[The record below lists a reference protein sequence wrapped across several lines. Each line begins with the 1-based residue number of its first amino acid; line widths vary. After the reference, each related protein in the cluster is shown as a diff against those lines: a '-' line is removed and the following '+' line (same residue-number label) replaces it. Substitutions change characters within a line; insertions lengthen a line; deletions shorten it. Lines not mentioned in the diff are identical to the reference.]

1 MQHLDEG
8 TMHGWLDGALSPD
21 EAARVEA
28 HVGSCTACADA
39 VAEARGLIAA
49 SSRILTALDDV
60 PSVRVSPGA
69 RPGRSSLTPW
79 LVREKIAA
87 VMTLVVAGGA
97 LALVLA
103 RNTPEATQ
111 VDLATVP
118 VALEIAAADSP
129 VPPPPAAEV
138 PLEERQT
145 IPTGARVGAAP
156 PSRSTGRGVVS
167 NREGDSAPAASLLQ
181 QSPTVVA
188 EAASAPALLTDD
200 SVRSVTVAAGQRAEA
215 RESSAQASGSGAEK
229 AVGDLARRRAV
240 DASARYARP
249 AAPVVGGAAGVAAL
263 ADGPRLVQ
271 EERMTEEGREV
282 RRRIYSVD
290 RVLVTLDE
298 RQPVGAELEARASIA
313 NAPPAD
319 SAAIGTTIRWT
330 DAKGTVFTLRGAAP
344 PERLEQIRKRL
355 GY

>member
-8 TMHGWLDGALSPD
+8 TIHGWLDGALSPD

-60 PSVRVSPGA
+60 PSVRVSPRA
-69 RPGRSSLTPW
+69 RRGRTSLTTW

-103 RNTPEATQ
+103 RNAPEAAQ
-111 VDLATVP
+111 
-118 VALEIAAADSP
+118 IAGADSP
-129 VPPPPAAEV
+129 APPPVVTV

-145 IPTGARVGAAP
+145 IPTGARVGASP
-156 PSRSTGRGVVS
+156 PSRSAGRGIVL

-181 QSPTVVA
+181 RSPTVVA
-188 EAASAPALLTDD
+188 EAARVPAVRTDD
-200 SVRSVTVAAGQRAEA
+200 SVRSVTVVAAQRAEA
-215 RESSAQASGSGAEK
+215 RESSAQAGGAMAEK
-229 AVGDLARRRAV
+229 AVGDVTRRRTA

-249 AAPVVGGAAGVAAL
+249 AAPAVGGAAGAAAI

-271 EERMTEEGREV
+271 EEKMREEGGREV

-290 RVLVTLDE
+290 GVLVTLDE
-298 RQPVGAELEARASIA
+298 RQPVGAELEVRARIA

-319 SAAIGTTIRWT
+319 SAATSTTIRWT
-330 DAKGTVFTLRGAAP
+330 DAKGVEFTLTGGAP
-344 PERLEQIRKRL
+344 RERLEQIRKRL

>member
-8 TMHGWLDGALSPD
+8 TIHGWLDGALSPD

-39 VAEARGLIAA
+39 VAEARGLVAA

-60 PSVRVSPGA
+60 PSVRVSPEAG
-69 RPGRSSLTPW
+69 PGRSSLATW

-111 VDLATVP
+111 VNLASEP
-118 VALEIAAADSP
+118 VALEIAGADSP
-129 VPPPPAAEV
+129 APPSVVAV
-138 PLEERQT
+138 PLEERRT
-145 IPTGARVGAAP
+145 IPTGARAGASP
-156 PSRSTGRGVVS
+156 PSRSAGRGVVS
-167 NREGDSAPAASLLQ
+167 NREGDSAPASLFQ

-188 EAASAPALLTDD
+188 EAASAPPARTDD
-200 SVRSVTVAAGQRAEA
+200 SVRSVTVAAAHRDEA
-215 RESSAQASGSGAEK
+215 RASSAQASDAMPEKVAE
-229 AVGDLARRRAV
+229 LTRRRAA

-249 AAPVVGGAAGVAAL
+249 AAPAVGGAAGAAAI
-263 ADGPRLVQ
+263 ADGTRLVQ
-271 EERMTEEGREV
+271 EERKREEGREV

-290 RVLVTLDE
+290 GVLVTLDE
-298 RQPVGAELEARASIA
+298 RPPVGGELEVRARIA

-319 SAAIGTTIRWT
+319 SAAIGNTIRWT
-330 DAKGTVFTLRGAAP
+330 DARGTEFTLTGAAP
-344 PERLEQIRKRL
+344 RERLEQIRKRL